1 MSNTLRGDTELKT
14 FRLLP
19 QGNLLTT
26 AGVSSKWRNTHE
38 WAAAVQIHSM
48 TNALHD
54 LIQSTLTYIITPES
68 FSLEVSAV
76 KKTLGSP
83 SNLFNI
89 LKAIMHRA
97 GTAEPKPLIRY
108 IYIIMIGFE

>member
-1 MSNTLRGDTELKT
+1 
-14 FRLLP
+14 
-19 QGNLLTT
+19 
-26 AGVSSKWRNTHE
+26 
-38 WAAAVQIHSM
+38 M

-76 KKTLGSP
+76 KKTLSSP
-83 SNLFNI
+83 SNLLNV
-89 LKAIMHRA
+89 LKAITHRA
-97 GTAEPKPLIRY
+97 GTAEPKSLIRY